1 MAENGG
7 WIEAIMHNKMAAFL
21 TEAFEEERTKPWR
34 TFLSHRL
41 KYFRGFFSILLQP
54 TNHRPVSCRQLREKS
69 EPIWTVDC
77 CVSSASGI
85 FRTKVELLSEWDVKV
100 LANLGLGKISN
111 IHFSKS
117 WKLNGEISMKN
128 WDDDSVLSVTLTHH
142 ASQQLTGR
150 LWLLCCITTCPNSA
164 MNYDLINYRIWMLNL
179 TKIELYRRF
188 FRYFW
193 MFDCLHLGTWASF
206 HIFWRNLREL
216 LRMWRSSSVTFD
228 CDPAGIWI
236 FE

>member
-1 MAENGG
+1 MADELRQLCIIK
-7 WIEAIMHNKMAAFL
+7 WPHFWQK
-21 TEAFEEERTKPWR
+21 
-34 TFLSHRL
+34 RL
-41 KYFRGFFSILLQP
+41 KRNERNLDEHFFPIGWNIFEVFFSILLQP

-117 WKLNGEISMKN
+117 WKLNGEISKWKN

-150 LWLLCCITTCPNSA
+150 LWLLCCITTWPNSA
-164 MNYDLINYRIWMLNL
+164 MNYDLINYRIWMLSL
-179 TKIELYRRF
+179 TKIELYGQL
-188 FRYFW
+188 FRYYW
-193 MFDCLHLGTWASF
+193 MFDCLQTDCGLERF
-206 HIFWRNLREL
+206 FIFFGEICVSYCG
-216 LRMWRSSSVTFD
+216 SSSVTFD
-228 CDPAGIWI
+228 CDPSGIWI